1 MYQDGLGVPQSNAEA
16 VKWYLKA
23 AEQGNVRAQFKLGL
37 MYQNGEGVEKDL
49 KSAAEWLMKAASQ
62 GNENARRNLAK
73 IKGAAG

>member
-1 MYQDGLGVPQSNAEA
+1 MIGE
-16 VKWYLKA
+16 
-23 AEQGNVRAQFKLGL
+23 

>member
-1 MYQDGLGVPQSNAEA
+1 MDKSVAFSY
-16 VKWYLKA
+16 YRKA
-23 AEQGNVRAQFKLGL
+23 AEQGDADSQFMIGE